1 VQDKKGHPQTTLII
15 LWGREDGGGGGGG
28 GGVKKAKNNYFA
40 FKNQLN
46 FRKGET
52 KTNRVVYECH
62 KMYEVRKLGL
72 VRLDLL

>member
-1 VQDKKGHPQTTLII
+1 MQDKKGHPQTTLII
-15 LWGREDGGGGGGG
+15 LWGREDEGGGGGGDQ
-28 GGVKKAKNNYFA
+28 KAKNNYFA
-40 FKNQLN
+40 FKNQLY

>member
-1 VQDKKGHPQTTLII
+1 M
-15 LWGREDGGGGGGG
+15 EGGGQ
-28 GGVKKAKNNYFA
+28 KAKNNYFA